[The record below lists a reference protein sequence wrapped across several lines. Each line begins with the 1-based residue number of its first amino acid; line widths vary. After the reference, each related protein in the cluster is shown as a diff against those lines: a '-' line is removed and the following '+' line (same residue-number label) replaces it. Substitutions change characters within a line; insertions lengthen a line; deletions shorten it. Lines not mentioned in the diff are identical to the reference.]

1 MSDIILFAEALYKK
15 YNEQDGFVI
24 NNLSF
29 ELAQNEKVAL
39 LGQSGCGKS
48 TLLHLFCGLD
58 SVTSGKIIFKEKNIA
73 QMSDDKL
80 TQIRK
85 EHFGFVYQFHNLLQ
99 EFSAKENVM
108 LPQLIKGIKPKMAEE
123 RSEFLLGL
131 FGLSNKKESFP
142 SELSGGQR
150 QRIAIARAIAN
161 SPTILLADEPTGNL
175 DVNTSQKVMEE
186 MLTILNDLNISAVI
200 ATHNLEISNMLD
212 RKFVLGNH
220 NNDEI

>member
-24 NNLSF
+24 NNLNF

>member
-24 NNLSF
+24 NNLNF

-220 NNDEI
+220 NNDKI